1 MSDSYV
7 ETLRSR
13 GYRITPQREMII
25 EELASTNA
33 HMAAEEIHDAI
44 QKRTKALNIA
54 TIYRTLDMLV
64 EEGLACK
71 NDLGGGCVVYAITR
85 HGPHIHLVCR
95 LCGQVI
101 EADQSLISD
110 LGKNLQQEYGFYADL
125 RHISL
130 FGVCFQCQKNIFQQE
145 TNEQKNEMEKK

>member
-1 MSDSYV
+1 MPNTYV
-7 ETLRSR
+7 EALRSR

-25 EELASTNA
+25 EELTSTNA
-33 HMAAEEIHDAI
+33 HMAAEEIHDEI

-71 NDLGGGCVVYAITR
+71 NDLGAGCVVYAINR

-95 LCGQVI
+95 VCGQVI
-101 EADQSLISD
+101 EANQSLISD
-110 LGKNLQQEYGFYADL
+110 LGKKLQQKYGFAADL

-130 FGVCFQCQKNIFQQE
+130 FGVCSECQKEIPKPP
-145 TNEQKNEMEKK
+145 TNKQNH

>member
-1 MSDSYV
+1 MFDSYV
-7 ETLRSR
+7 EALRSR

-71 NDLGGGCVVYAITR
+71 NDLGSGFVVYAITR

-95 LCGQVI
+95 ACGQVT
-101 EADQSLISD
+101 EANQSLISD
-110 LGKNLQQEYGFYADL
+110 LGKDLQQKYGFAADL

-130 FGVCFQCQKNIFQQE
+130 FGVCSECQEENPKQTKNKF
-145 TNEQKNEMEKK
+145 NDEKENK